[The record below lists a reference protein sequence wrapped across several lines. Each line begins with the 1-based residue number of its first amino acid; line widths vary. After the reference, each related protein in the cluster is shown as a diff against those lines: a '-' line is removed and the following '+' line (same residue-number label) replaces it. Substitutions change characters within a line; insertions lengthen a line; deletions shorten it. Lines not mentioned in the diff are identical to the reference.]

1 MLEIVEIGKFEFQVA
16 RSVVMSTG
24 NLSQDILSISGP
36 KDEITIDHASRRTST
51 S

>member
-24 NLSQDILSISGP
+24 NLSQDIFSLRCS
-36 KDEITIDHASRRTST
+36 KDEIAINHTLLGKCAS
-51 S
+51 